1 VRIRTSLRSPRKTN
15 LDDVPLNT
23 VKVKDIACT
32 NLRDIY
38 NRKRQLEKCIKRIDT
53 DLECECDK
61 KDILDLVK
69 HLQNKEAADL
79 WIVKCIYTLIII
91 RKQIGTS
98 FKDITRDDIK
108 NFLKWMEEEKRYL
121 ASTNETFRKVIKYF
135 YKVVYG
141 KNEYYPDT
149 VKWFS
154 RKVGKDKLRQEKRI
168 DIEEFLEE
176 EEIQKLVNAADT
188 IQRKAF
194 LGCMYESGARP
205 EEFLT
210 LTNKD
215 IKFDTKGAIFILR
228 GKTGERQVRI
238 ISFVPLLKQWLSIHP
253 LKDQNVYPLW
263 ISEATNH
270 KNNSLGLGGAEK
282 LLKETLNNAGLQ
294 NKRGRLY
301 NLRHSRATHLAK
313 RFTEFQM
320 CTFFGWVLG
329 TDVVRRYVHLS
340 GRDLDSTLLAINEGG
355 QVQIE
360 DYKLKPLICIRCN
373 DKISPDS
380 KFCGKCGLSI
390 DQSKEYLEERKIE
403 DKIHLLEKQTETM
416 REEINQK
423 FTQIMKLI
431 QQNPK
436 LAKVKPEI
444 LINKNNLF

>member
-1 VRIRTSLRSPRKTN
+1 MGIKTSVRIPQKTN
-15 LDDVPLNT
+15 QIHKCLNT
-23 VKVKDIACT
+23 LKGKNTTCT
-32 NLRDIY
+32 SLRDIY

-61 KDILDLVK
+61 NDILDLVK

-79 WIVKCIYTLIII
+79 WIVKCIYSLIII
-91 RKQIGTS
+91 RQQIKKS
-98 FKDITRDDIK
+98 FKDVTKDDIK
-108 NFLKWMEEEKRYL
+108 NFLKWMEEEKRYK
-121 ASTNETFRKVIKYF
+121 ASTNETFTKVIKYF

-141 KNEYYPDT
+141 KNEYYPGV

-176 EEIQKLVNAADT
+176 EEIQKLVDAADT
-188 IQRKAF
+188 VQRKAF

-205 EEFLT
+205 GEFLI

-215 IKFDTKGAIFILR
+215 IKFDTKGSIFILR
-228 GKTGERQVRI
+228 GKTGERAVRI

-253 LKDQNVYPLW
+253 LKDQDVFHLW

-270 KNNSLGLGGAEK
+270 KNNPLGEGGAVK
-282 LLKETLNNAGLQ
+282 LMKETLKKAGLQ

-301 NLRHSRATHLAK
+301 NLRHSGATHLAK

-340 GRDLDSTLLAINEGG
+340 GRDLDSTRYGMILL
-355 QVQIE
+355 
-360 DYKLKPLICIRCN
+360 L
-373 DKISPDS
+373 
-380 KFCGKCGLSI
+380 
-390 DQSKEYLEERKIE
+390 
-403 DKIHLLEKQTETM
+403 
-416 REEINQK
+416 
-423 FTQIMKLI
+423 
-431 QQNPK
+431 
-436 LAKVKPEI
+436 
-444 LINKNNLF
+444 